1 MFYQGLTA
9 TPGSVSPKPNAWLI
23 HYAVE
28 DRLYT
33 DAVLHQL
40 EEVDDA
46 VA

>member
-23 HYAVE
+23 HY
-28 DRLYT
+28 YT

-40 EEVDDA
+40 EVVDDA